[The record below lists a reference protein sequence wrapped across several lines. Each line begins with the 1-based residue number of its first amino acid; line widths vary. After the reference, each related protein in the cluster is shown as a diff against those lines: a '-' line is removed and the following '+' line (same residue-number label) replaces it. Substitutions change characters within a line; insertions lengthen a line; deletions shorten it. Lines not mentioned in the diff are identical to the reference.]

1 MNRYEMVVDG
11 FVFMNEK
18 EAQKAH
24 QEESSVQ
31 YVKNRL
37 DMENPRMVLQMYRK
51 LLAEQVF
58 ETPVGLAY
66 LKELQNYLLAEPELE
81 GEGIEAIPLP
91 EKSVSSAARPAANQD
106 IQKPAAAQGEQKPA
120 ANQGT
125 QKAAQQAAARQQPN
139 GQSGEARPL
148 TPQAAARQQ
157 ETLEWYVEKLEES
170 RQQERLAEYRRRRA
184 EERAKESRKHLRFSL
199 LFALFMALVTVGV
212 GAVTL
217 TDQHPNIINYESK
230 IIQKYQ
236 DWEADLENR
245 EQLLKEKELGQ
256 TP

>member
-1 MNRYEMVVDG
+1 MNRFKMVVDG

-18 EAQKAH
+18 AAQKAH
-24 QEESSVQ
+24 QEVDGIQ
-31 YVKNRL
+31 YVKDRL
-37 DMENPRMVLQMYRK
+37 DMGNPRMVLQMYRK

-58 ETPVGLAY
+58 ETPVGWVY
-66 LKELQNYLLAEPELE
+66 LKELQNYLLAAPELE
-81 GEGIEAIPLP
+81 GEDIEAIVLP
-91 EKSVSSAARPAANQD
+91 VKSVSLAVQQTAAQSTQQTAQPVTVQDTPQAAQPAAS
-106 IQKPAAAQGEQKPA
+106 KG
-120 ANQGT
+120 
-125 QKAAQQAAARQQPN
+125 AQQAALQQP
-139 GQSGEARPL
+139 GERRTL

-184 EERAKESRKHLRFSL
+184 EERTKESRKHLRFSL
-199 LFALFMALVTVGV
+199 LFAFFMVLVTVGV

-245 EQLLKEKELGQ
+245 EQILKEKELEQ
-256 TP
+256 MPQ

>member
-1 MNRYEMVVDG
+1 MNKFKMVVDG

-24 QEESSVQ
+24 QEVDGIQ
-31 YVKNRL
+31 YVKDRL

-51 LLAEQVF
+51 LLAEQVC
-58 ETPVGLAY
+58 ETPVGLVY
-66 LKELQNYLLAEPELE
+66 LKELQNYLLAAPELE
-81 GEGIEAIPLP
+81 GEDIQAISL
-91 EKSVSSAARPAANQD
+91 PAAQM
-106 IQKPAAAQGEQKPA
+106 I
-120 ANQGT
+120 
-125 QKAAQQAAARQQPN
+125 N
-139 GQSGEARPL
+139 GQSGETRAL

-157 ETLEWYVEKLEES
+157 ETLEWYAQKLEES

-184 EERAKESRKHLRFSL
+184 EEKTKESRKRLRFSL
-199 LFALFMALVTVGV
+199 LFAFFMILVTVGV
-212 GAVTL
+212 GIVTL

-245 EQLLKEKELGQ
+245 EQILKEKELEK
-256 TP
+256 TPQ